1 MAMKKNHIF
10 KRITA
15 ATLAVMTAFMLLPAG
30 GGGGGR
36 KIRLRC

>member
-30 GGGGGR
+30 GGER

>member
-30 GGGGGR
+30 GGR